1 MLEIINVDKFY
12 GGVKAVENVS
22 LEVGKGK
29 IIGLIGT
36 NGAGKTTLFNVI
48 SGFDKLDRGKVN
60 FGNREISNLLP
71 SKIAELGMIRT
82 FQTATG
88 FPRLT
93 VLENLLVF
101 SHENDFG
108 FYNNFFKKSLD
119 NNKQVKKAEKLL
131 EKFGLLEKKNHWV
144 IDLSAPELKIL
155 EFARAIMGKP
165 EIMLLDEPAAGVN
178 PALLEQLMDIIKELN
193 SEGLTFLIVDHNL
206 RFICEISDYIYVMN
220 DGKLI
225 AQGNP
230 EEIINNEL
238 VIETYIGK

>member
-1 MLEIINVDKFY
+1 MLTVTNVDKFY

-22 LEVGKGK
+22 LEVDEGK

-48 SGFDKLDRGKVN
+48 SGFDKLDRGSVN
-60 FGNREISNLLP
+60 FEGKEISNLLP
-71 SKIAELGMIRT
+71 SKIANLGMIRT

-101 SHENDFG
+101 AEN
-108 FYNNFFKKSLD
+108 NNFEFYKNFLNK
-119 NNKQVKKAEKLL
+119 NKQNKEQIDKAENLL
-131 EKFGLLEKKNHWV
+131 KKFGLFEKKNQWV
-144 IDLSAPELKIL
+144 VDLSAPELKIL
-155 EFARAIMGKP
+155 EFARAIMGNP
-165 EIMLLDEPAAGVN
+165 QIMLLDEPAAGVN
-178 PALLEQLMDIIKELN
+178 PALLEQLMEIIKELN
-193 SEGLTFLIVDHNL
+193 GEGITFLIVDHNL
-206 RFICEISDYIYVMN
+206 RFICEISDFIYVMN